1 MVTEK
6 KTVLVVD
13 DEPDIRKLV
22 SKMLCNK
29 YTVLEAPNGQTA
41 IDMAMQDKP
50 DLVLMDIMMPG
61 VDGLTACFHIKQ
73 HDTGGNIRVV
83 MLTAVNYE
91 LNKKLSTSVMK
102 ADGYITKPFDQ
113 KTLISYLDQILSQK
127 DANPP
132 LVENP

>member
-1 MVTEK
+1 MVIEK

-22 SKMLCNK
+22 SKMLRNK
-29 YTVLEAPNGQTA
+29 YTVLEAQNGQAA
-41 IDMAMQDKP
+41 IDMALQNKP

-61 VDGLTACFHIKQ
+61 IDGLTACFQIKQ
-73 HDTGGNIRVV
+73 HDTSGNIRVV

-113 KTLISYLDQILSQK
+113 KTLMNYLGQILSLNDTSLPTVQS
-127 DANPP
+127 A
-132 LVENP
+132 